1 MDKLKI
7 RKTRVGKVVSDKM
20 TNTAVVQVEVWK
32 VRRVIKK
39 RYKRHGR
46 FMAEN
51 PNNKYKTGDLVRI
64 AESKPLSL
72 NKRWIITGLA
82 GAKESR

>member
-1 MDKLKI
+1 MDKMKV
-7 RKTRVGKVVSDKM
+7 RKTRVGIIVSDKM
-20 TNTAVVQVEVWK
+20 TNTAVVRVEAWK

-39 RYKRHGR
+39 RYKRHSR

-51 PNNKYKTGDLVRI
+51 PNNKYQTGDLVRI

-72 NKRWIITGLA
+72 NKRWVITGLA
-82 GAKESR
+82 IEKDKG